1 MSDVLGIDIGQNTIK
16 LISILKNDTGLVLE
30 NIGETQT
37 PKMEV
42 KTDEDK
48 SKYFSEIAE
57 ALKLLLNDLK
67 IKTKQV
73 VVDLPESEVISRLV
87 RLPPLKDSEIMDALK
102 FEAETFVPYPL
113 EEVSIDYEVVEK
125 DDAGRLTVFVIAA
138 RNDLIQSYI
147 KMFKSLGLE
156 LVALESPSVALRRIV
171 KNGIKTVERI
181 IVLDLGEKYSDIFNM
196 NKGNVYFARSLPVGG
211 ESLTRAVSLGLGL
224 DMASAE
230 EYKKAYGIKEAEL
243 EGKIRSATMPVF
255 NSIAEEVRK
264 AMALF
269 MEDNGGKSVELLVL
283 SGGGANLPGLAEEL
297 TKLLGI
303 EVQVM
308 QPFVNIDVT
317 KVQLSINLNTDGCR
331 FSLAVGLAMRGLT

>member
-1 MSDVLGIDIGQNTIK
+1 MSDVIGIDIGQNTIK
-16 LISILKNDTGLVLE
+16 LVSILKDTSGLVLE
-30 NIGETQT
+30 TMGETKT

-42 KTDEDK
+42 KTAEDK
-48 SKYFSEIAE
+48 NKYFNEITE
-57 ALKLLLNDLK
+57 AIKVLLNDLK
-67 IKTKQV
+67 IKSKQV

-87 RLPPLKDSEIMDALK
+87 RLPPLKDSEILDALK

-113 EEVSIDYEVVEK
+113 EEVSIDYEIIEK

-138 RNDLIQSYI
+138 KNDLIQSYI
-147 KMFKSLGLE
+147 KMFKTLGLE
-156 LVALESPSVALRRIV
+156 LIALESPSVAFRRVV
-171 KNGIKTVERI
+171 KNGIKTVERVI
-181 IVLDLGEKYSDIFNM
+181 ILDLGEKYSDIFNI

-230 EYKKAYGIKEAEL
+230 EYKKAYGIREDQL
-243 EGKIRSATMPVF
+243 EGKIRAVAMPVF

-269 MEDNGGKSVELLVL
+269 MEDSGGKPIDLLIL
-283 SGGGANLPGLAEEL
+283 SGGGANLPGMAEEL

-303 EVQVM
+303 EVQVI
-308 QPFVNIDVT
+308 QPFVNIDVS

-331 FSLAVGLAMRGLT
+331 FSLAVGLALRGLV